1 MRIGKTKATMRT
13 LQSED
18 FAWGDVGG
26 EITAEDGRVL
36 YRAELIDRGHA
47 DTRGRAAA
55 GAELGPLPQPA
66 TVARSADEADE
77 ADDDYE
83 D

>member
-1 MRIGKTKATMRT
+1 MRT
-13 LQSED
+13 LQSDD

-36 YRAELIDRGHA
+36 YRAELIDAGHA
-47 DTRGRAAA
+47 AAA
-55 GAELGPLPQPA
+55 PQPAEGTASADAHAGSKPA
-66 TVARSADEADE
+66 TVARS
-77 ADDDYE
+77 DYE